1 MTNLSNM
8 LPLAQMDGAVK
19 SAGDGVAGAT
29 KGVSNFIAGITDSMA
44 PMLGENVPKIIG
56 AVVILV
62 IGYIIAKIIKW
73 IVSAVVKK
81 TGAGKK
87 MAPYLGGSAG
97 KKGGDGLASGLGT
110 GAFWVVMMF
119 VAIACLNALNLD
131 SVSEPLTG
139 LLNKFFAFIPNIIGA
154 GITFAVAW
162 LIATVVKVGSA
173 SALEAGDVDNRLK
186 LQPGTLTNTLP
197 MAAFS
202 LILLMIL
209 PAVLETL
216 GIDSLTGPVKSLVEQ
231 IMNFLPSLICAG
243 LILTIFCFVAKLAGT
258 LVSNLLSGTGFN
270 EMPQKMGLVSD
281 NSALPASPSDLA
293 GKATFG
299 IIGILGAT
307 QAVSILKLDTLSAFI
322 NEAKDFAIPIVIG
335 CAILGVGLWLGNMA
349 KKAILASNMENSAT
363 MSNVAFGGIMV
374 LTGVI
379 ALKRMGLAGETV
391 DLGFG
396 LALGGVALAAALAF
410 GLGGRDAAARYLE
423 KKVK

>member
-1 MTNLSNM
+1 MTNLSNL
-8 LPLAQMDGAVK
+8 LPLAQVDGVVK
-19 SAGDGVAGAT
+19 SAGEGVAGAT
-29 KGVSNFIAGITDSMA
+29 KGVSNFISGITDSMA

-56 AVVILV
+56 AVVILIV
-62 IGYIIAKIIKW
+62 GFIFAKIIKW

-110 GAFWVVMMF
+110 GAFWVTMMF
-119 VAIACLNALNLD
+119 VAIACLSALDLD

-139 LLNKFFAFIPNIIGA
+139 LLNKFFDFVPNIVGA

-162 LIATVVKVGSA
+162 LIATVVKVGTA

-202 LILLMIL
+202 LILLLIL

-216 GIDSLTGPVKSLVEQ
+216 KIDSLTGPVKSLVAQ
-231 IMNFLPSLICAG
+231 IIDFLPRVICAG
-243 LILTIFCFVAKLAGT
+243 LIMTIFCFVGNLAGT

-270 EMPQKMGLVSD
+270 KLPQKMGLVSETATM
-281 NSALPASPSDLA
+281 STPPSDLA

-299 IIGILGAT
+299 VIGLIGAT
-307 QAVSILKLDTLSAFI
+307 QAVSLLELETLSSFI
-322 NEAKDFAIPIVIG
+322 EEASDFAIPIIIG

-349 KKAILASNMENSAT
+349 KKAILASNMENSDT
-363 MSNVAFGGIMV
+363 ISNVAFGGIMV

-396 LALGGVALAAALAF
+396 LALGGLALAAALAF

>member
-8 LPLAQMDGAVK
+8 LPLAQMDGVVE
-19 SAGDGVAGAT
+19 SAGGGVAGAA
-29 KGVSNFIAGITDSMA
+29 KGASNFLSGITDSMA

-56 AVVILV
+56 AVMLLV
-62 IGYIIAKIIKW
+62 LGYIFAKIIKW
-73 IVSAVVKK
+73 IVTAVVKK

-87 MAPYLGGSAG
+87 MAPYLGGSVG
-97 KKGGDGLASGLGT
+97 KKGGDGLATGLGT
-110 GAFWVVMMF
+110 GAFWITMMF
-119 VAIACLNALNLD
+119 VAIACLSALELD

-139 LLNKFFAFIPNIIGA
+139 LLNKFFAFVPNIVGA

-162 LIATVVKVGSA
+162 LIATVVKVGA
-173 SALEAGDVDNRLK
+173 TSALEAGDVDNRLK

-202 LILLMIL
+202 LILLLIL

-216 GIDSLTGPVKSLVEQ
+216 KIDSLTGPVKSLVAQ
-231 IMNFLPSLICAG
+231 IIDFLPRVICAG
-243 LILTIFCFVAKLAGT
+243 LIMTIFCFVGNLAGT

-270 EMPQKMGLVSD
+270 KLPQKMGLVSETATM
-281 NSALPASPSDLA
+281 STPPSDLA

-299 IIGILGAT
+299 VIGLIGAT
-307 QAVSILKLDTLSAFI
+307 QAVSLLELEALSSFI
-322 NEAKDFAIPIVIG
+322 EEASDFAIPIIIG

-349 KKAILASNMENSAT
+349 KKAILASNMENSDT
-363 MSNVAFGGIMV
+363 ISNVAFGGIMV

-396 LALGGVALAAALAF
+396 LALGGLALAAALAF

>member
-1 MTNLSNM
+1 M
-8 LPLAQMDGAVK
+8 LRKP
-19 SAGDGVAGAT
+19 
-29 KGVSNFIAGITDSMA
+29 F
-44 PMLGENVPKIIG
+44 
-56 AVVILV
+56 
-62 IGYIIAKIIKW
+62 
-73 IVSAVVKK
+73 VSARV
-81 TGAGKK
+81 T
-87 MAPYLGGSAG
+87 
-97 KKGGDGLASGLGT
+97 
-110 GAFWVVMMF
+110 
-119 VAIACLNALNLD
+119 
-131 SVSEPLTG
+131 
-139 LLNKFFAFIPNIIGA
+139 LLSSNVGA

-202 LILLMIL
+202 LILLLIL

-258 LVSNLLSGTGFN
+258 LVSNLLSPTGFN

-281 NSALPASPSDLA
+281 LSALPASPSDLA

-299 IIGILGAT
+299 IIGLLGAT

-349 KKAILASNMENSAT
+349 KKAILASNMENSGT

-396 LALGGVALAAALAF
+396 LALGGMALAAALAF